1 MTTSAYMSNRRKYH
15 RPQAMMF
22 STTPG
27 TLVPLD
33 PENPAAGSVYVPTGY
48 ELGSDGSVIADSP
61 ANAGEFLILS
71 DHNRSAIDFKNVRLE
86 KKERM
91 VNGRMRSYHIADK
104 IGISASWDMLP
115 SRGFSASP
123 EFDENGIPVLR
134 QKGTTTDG
142 MSQMY
147 TADGGAGGVELLNWY
162 ENHTG
167 SFWVFLSYDRYD
179 NFASAETKYN
189 NLGIYSDVIEV
200 FFSDFSYSVE
210 KRGQSFD
217 FWNISLSLEEA

>member
-1 MTTSAYMSNRRKYH
+1 
-15 RPQAMMF
+15 
-22 STTPG
+22 
-27 TLVPLD
+27 
-33 PENPAAGSVYVPTGY
+33 
-48 ELGSDGSVIADSP
+48 
-61 ANAGEFLILS
+61 
-71 DHNRSAIDFKNVRLE
+71 
-86 KKERM
+86 
-91 VNGRMRSYHIADK
+91 
-104 IGISASWDMLP
+104 
-115 SRGFSASP
+115 
-123 EFDENGIPVLR
+123 
-134 QKGTTTDG
+134 
-142 MSQMY
+142 MY

-189 NLGIYSDVIEV
+189 NLSIYSDVIEV